1 MATPISQTICFL
13 CEKTKVTYVCQG
25 CLNHFCIDDLL
36 KHRTKIEQEIDQLQN
51 DHDQIRQQ
59 INDFKIDPT
68 KHSLIKQIDQWEI
81 DSINKIKQ
89 HAQLYKTQFIRYSN
103 SFLPKIE
110 EKLIVLAQQMKNIH
124 QEQAFNEVDLS
135 HLKQKLQLLH
145 EELNQ
150 PTNVSIKQQSTPFI
164 DKISVRLPVGR
175 GKNQ

>member
-1 MATPISQTICFL
+1 MATSTSESTCFSCHKTREIYICKACSKQF
-13 CEKTKVTYVCQG
+13 CFD
-25 CLNHFCIDDLL
+25 CLS
-36 KHRTKIEQEIDQLQN
+36 KHRTNIQEQFDHLQN

-59 INDFKIDPT
+59 INELKTDPM
-68 KHSLIKQIDQWEI
+68 KHSLIKQIEQWEI

-164 DKISVRLPVGR
+164 DKISVRLPFGR